1 MWETTR
7 LCKTETDFYSA
18 QQPQMCH
25 SIESP
30 L

>member
-1 MWETTR
+1 MWETAR